1 MYQIILNA
9 LKAKFQGVSDNILS
23 RIATKLAKTATTQEQ
38 VTTAVEGVTLQQVI
52 DSYADHRA
60 TEATQT
66 AIQNYES
73 KYGLKDGEKVQ
84 SVTQGGAPIQTGQ
97 PTVQTTATGGS
108 NDTPEWAKQLIEQ
121 NKTLTER
128 IAKMEGQNT
137 TASRKQKLN
146 EVISKLPE
154 KLRKPYERI
163 TLDSMT
169 DEDFNTL
176 VTEVTTEVE
185 GIANDINSKGAV
197 FGRPTSSQG
206 GGTSGNE
213 LTKEQQDAIAHRD
226 SVNKTEGQPF

>member
-66 AIQNYES
+66 AVQNYES

-84 SVTQGGAPIQTGQ
+84 PVTQGGAPTQTGQ

-108 NDTPEWAKQLIEQ
+108 NDTPEWAKLLIEQ

-137 TASRKQKLN
+137 TASRKQQLN

-169 DEDFNTL
+169 DEEFNTL

-185 GIANDINSKGAV
+185 GIVNDINSKGAV